1 MPFKPSHAL
10 FAAGLFLSAAQA
22 GAVTI
27 TFDELAEGATLSNQ
41 YAAMGAVFSPNAFTG
56 AGGPSGEGWA
66 TNTDMTITSIDTG
79 DVGGLGTPS
88 LVSGNVL
95 HSFGGWLNEDGDG
108 SFSINFSTP
117 VNSVSVDFAGVA
129 APGDVQ
135 LFAYNGSTLLGS
147 IAGTE
152 PNGQFTLSFA
162 ATSITRVAV
171 TPGSFDDWVGVDNVV
186 FAPVPEPTSYA
197 LMGLGVA
204 ALLAYRR
211 RARA

>member
-1 MPFKPSHAL
+1 MTFKTTHAAIAL
-10 FAAGLFLSAAQA
+10 GLFLGAAQA

-27 TFDELAEGATLSNQ
+27 TFDELAEGTTLSNQ

-56 AGGPSGEGWA
+56 AGGPSGQDWA

-108 SFSINFSTP
+108 SFSIDFSTP
-117 VNSVSVDFAGVA
+117 VNSVSMDFAGVA
-129 APGDVQ
+129 TPADVQ
-135 LFAYNGSTLLGS
+135 LFAYNGATLLGTV
-147 IAGTE
+147 AGTVTT
-152 PNGQFTLSFA
+152 GQFTLSFA
-162 ATSITRVAV
+162 AASITSVAV

-186 FAPVPEPTSYA
+186 FAPVPEPASYL
-197 LMGLGVA
+197 LMGLGLA
-204 ALLAYRR
+204 TLLAFRHR
-211 RARA
+211 SRT